1 MDFKSILQNS
11 ITDETSKKI
20 ELSNL
25 NEVDK
30 FFKSNLPK
38 VNHSYM
44 DSLYYALNASI
55 LENIHY
61 LKEKY
66 KFTGVM
72 DLLDDKFTDKLFK
85 IVKNNCTI
93 SKLPEE
99 ESDNE
104 DEEFNE
110 QLVFNQ

>member
-1 MDFKSILQNS
+1 
-11 ITDETSKKI
+11 
-20 ELSNL
+20 
-25 NEVDK
+25 
-30 FFKSNLPK
+30 
-38 VNHSYM
+38 
-44 DSLYYALNASI
+44 
-55 LENIHY
+55 
-61 LKEKY
+61 
-66 KFTGVM
+66 M